1 MQVTKELIEYV
12 SALSKIRLS
21 DEQAEKMKAE
31 LGAIIEYMDVLN
43 KLDTEHIEPLS
54 HIFSVTNIMRDDV
67 VVQSYDREELLKNAP
82 DRTEETFVVPKA
94 VE

>member
-54 HIFSVTNIMRDDV
+54 HIFSVTNVMRDDV
-67 VVQSYDREELLKNAP
+67 VVQPYDREELLKNAP